1 VGHRDNGTEMP
12 DLPLYFS
19 TVAAWLLLSGRAWRA
34 SRPAPAEAAAAVAR
48 RDVNLESFL
57 FPVALV
63 LHAMLLYRRVFT
75 PEGLDLGVGNAISL
89 LVWLTV
95 LIYWLAGLA
104 FTGLSAILGM
114 MAPVA
119 LVAVLVQAALPS
131 GHFIGY
137 ADRPMFT
144 LHFGIA
150 MLAYSLFIVAT
161 VHALVMLAEEKWL
174 HRGVLPPFL
183 KTLPPLLE
191 MEALL
196 FRMLL
201 AAFVLLTLTL
211 VSGVFFSEQLF
222 GRPFKANHKTIFGFI
237 SWAIFAGLLAGH
249 YFRGWR
255 GRKAVYWTLAGFTA
269 LLLAYVGSKVVL
281 ELILQRG

>member
-1 VGHRDNGTEMP
+1 
-12 DLPLYFS
+12 
-19 TVAAWLLLSGRAWRA
+19 VAAWLLLSGRAWRA
-34 SRPAPAEAAAAVAR
+34 SRATPAAEGPTIR
-48 RDVNLESFL
+48 RDVNLESVL

-63 LHAMLLYRRVFT
+63 LHAMLLYRRVLT

-95 LIYWLAGLA
+95 LIYWLAGIA
-104 FTGLSAILGM
+104 FSGLSAILGM
-114 MAPVA
+114 MAPIA
-119 LVAVLVQAALPS
+119 LVAVLIQAGLPG
-131 GHFIGY
+131 GHVINY
-137 ADRPMFT
+137 AGRPIFT

-222 GRPFKANHKTIFGFI
+222 GRPFKANHKSVFGFI
-237 SWAIFAGLLAGH
+237 SWGIFGSLLVGH
-249 YFRGWR
+249 HFRGWR

>member
-1 VGHRDNGTEMP
+1 MP
-12 DLPLYFS
+12 ELLLYFTTGS
-19 TVAAWLLLSGRAWRA
+19 CWLALSGLAWRA
-34 SRPAPAEAAAAVAR
+34 SRPALAGGPVER
-48 RDVNLESFL
+48 RELRVDSVLV
-57 FPVALV
+57 PVALV
-63 LHAMLLYRRVFT
+63 LHGMLLYRRVIA
-75 PEGLDLGVGNAISL
+75 PDGIDLGVANAISL

-95 LIYWLAGLA
+95 LIYWLGSLVYDGLWA
-104 FTGLSAILGM
+104 MLG
-114 MAPVA
+114 
-119 LVAVLVQAALPS
+119 LVAPAAFAALLLQVAIPTR
-131 GHFIGY
+131 HIITY
-137 ADRPMFT
+137 AGNPLFA

-183 KTLPPLLE
+183 RSVPPLLE

-196 FRMLL
+196 FRILL

-222 GRPFKANHKTIFGFI
+222 GKPLTFSHKIVFGIASWFIFG
-237 SWAIFAGLLAGH
+237 GLLVGH
-249 YFRGWR
+249 HFRGWR

-281 ELILQRG
+281 ELILNRG

>member
-1 VGHRDNGTEMP
+1 MP
-12 DLPLYFS
+12 ELLLYF
-19 TVAAWLLLSGRAWRA
+19 TTGTCWLALSGLAWRA
-34 SRPAPAEAAAAVAR
+34 SRPALAGGPVER
-48 RDVNLESFL
+48 RELRVDSVLV
-57 FPVALV
+57 PVALV
-63 LHAMLLYRRVFT
+63 LHGMLLYRRVIA
-75 PEGLDLGVGNAISL
+75 PDGIDLGVANVVSL

-95 LIYWLAGLA
+95 LIYWLGSLV
-104 FTGLSAILGM
+104 FDGLSAMLGLV
-114 MAPVA
+114 APAA
-119 LVAVLVQAALPS
+119 LVALLLQAVIPTR
-131 GHFIGY
+131 HIITY
-137 ADRPMFT
+137 AGNPLFA

-183 KTLPPLLE
+183 RSMPPLLE

-196 FRMLL
+196 FRILL

-222 GRPFKANHKTIFGFI
+222 GKPLTFSHKTVFGIVSWLIFG
-237 SWAIFAGLLAGH
+237 GLLAGH

-255 GRKAVYWTLAGFTA
+255 GRKAVHWTLAGFTA

-281 ELILQRG
+281 ELILKRG